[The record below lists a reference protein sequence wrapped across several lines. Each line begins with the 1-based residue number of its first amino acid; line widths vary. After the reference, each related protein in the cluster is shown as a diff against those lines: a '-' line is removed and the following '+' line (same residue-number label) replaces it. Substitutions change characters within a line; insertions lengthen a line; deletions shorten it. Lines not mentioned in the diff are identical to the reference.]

1 MNNQIQADLT
11 EDKSTP
17 KTVSM
22 YPDQWAV
29 VDEVDTRFGFRNL
42 SSALRYII
50 NDYRRLKA
58 QAAAD
63 QPQLEQ

>member
-1 MNNQIQADLT
+1 MNNITSQVEPI

-22 YPDQWAV
+22 YADQWAV
-29 VDEVDTRFGFRNL
+29 VEEVNEQFGFRNL
-42 SSALRYII
+42 SVALRHII

-58 QAAAD
+58 QQAQSQAD
-63 QPQLEQ
+63 PA

>member
-1 MNNQIQADLT
+1 MNNQIQPALT

-29 VDEVDTRFGFRNL
+29 IDEIDAQFGFRNL
-42 SSALRYII
+42 SSALRWII

-58 QAAAD
+58 QEAERL
-63 QPQLEQ
+63 QPER

>member
-1 MNNQIQADLT
+1 MNNTLQTDTI

-29 VDEVDTRFGFRNL
+29 VDEVDEINDFRNL
-42 SSALRYII
+42 SSALRHIV
-50 NDYRRLKA
+50 NEYRRMKA
-58 QAAAD
+58 RPPYSVAD
-63 QPQLEQ
+63 PA

>member
-1 MNNQIQADLT
+1 MNNTLQTDTI

-29 VDEVDTRFGFRNL
+29 VEEVNEQFNFRNL
-42 SSALRYII
+42 SIAMRHIV
-50 NDYRRLKA
+50 NEYRRMKA
-58 QAAAD
+58 RQPYQEAD
-63 QPQLEQ
+63 PA